1 MLKLEV
7 SISLVLGLVLVN
19 AKHLLPEANLDDNSW
34 KASFDVTYTPDSQ
47 LSDAA
52 SWLAWGDILAKTNT
66 NETLIESS
74 ASSGRPH
81 QASSQ
86 TSQTSALAAAAP
98 SEGASQLQSLS
109 DRLESIQV
117 APTQRLWEGSSW
129 SDGIVIDDP
138 SEQTYSESDASIASL
153 LDSFNEDGSQPNL
166 FPTLLPMLQATGGL
180 AAATANSNAA
190 FNTLFAPTAAQAES
204 EIVNMTIL
212 PVAVVLNPSSKTPP
226 ATLTASAL
234 VSNWKPQSLRSAE
247 RANAKPKDSFSL
259 SGSLLVL
266 SAGIAALGVWG
277 ASVQRGS
284 SQSAAHNFHFHHRH

>member
-7 SISLVLGLVLVN
+7 SISLVLGLVIVN
-19 AKHLLPEANLDDNSW
+19 AKHLLPAANLDDNSW

-52 SWLAWGDILAKTNT
+52 SWLAWSDILAKTNS
-66 NETLIESS
+66 NETLIGSS

-86 TSQTSALAAAAP
+86 TSKTSGLAAATP
-98 SEGASQLQSLS
+98 SEGVSQPQSFS

-129 SDGIVIDDP
+129 SDGIAIDDP
-138 SEQTYSESDASIASL
+138 SEQTYSESDASISSL
-153 LDSFNEDGSQPNL
+153 LDSFNEGGSQPNL

-190 FNTLFAPTAAQAES
+190 FNSLLAPTAAKAEPAT
-204 EIVNMTIL
+204 VNMTVL

-226 ATLTASAL
+226 ATLTASEL
-234 VSNWKPQSLRSAE
+234 VSNWKPQSLRPAE

-259 SGSLLVL
+259 SGSLLLV

-277 ASVQRGS
+277 TSVHRGS
-284 SQSAAHNFHFHHRH
+284 SQSTQHFHFHHRH

>member
-7 SISLVLGLVLVN
+7 SISLVLGLVIVN

-52 SWLAWGDILAKTNT
+52 SWLAWNDILEKTNT
-66 NETLIESS
+66 NETLIGSS

-86 TSQTSALAAAAP
+86 TSKTSGLAAATP
-98 SEGASQLQSLS
+98 SEGASQPQSFS

-129 SDGIVIDDP
+129 SDGIAIDDP
-138 SEQTYSESDASIASL
+138 SEQTYSESDASISSL
-153 LDSFNEDGSQPNL
+153 LDSFNEGGSQPNL
-166 FPTLLPMLQATGGL
+166 FPTLLPMLQAKGGL
-180 AAATANSNAA
+180 AAATANSSAA
-190 FNTLFAPTAAQAES
+190 FNSFFAPTAVKAEPAT
-204 EIVNMTIL
+204 VNMTVL
-212 PVAVVLNPSSKTPP
+212 PVAVVLNPSSKTPT
-226 ATLTASAL
+226 ATLTASEL
-234 VSNWKPQSLRSAE
+234 VSNWKPQSLNSAE
-247 RANAKPKDSFSL
+247 RAKAKPKDSFSL
-259 SGSLLVL
+259 SGSLLLV

-277 ASVQRGS
+277 ASVHRGS
-284 SQSAAHNFHFHHRH
+284 SQSTQHFHFHHRH